1 MLRQKFEKY
10 RVIQDRLFMSDFD
23 RYMLE
28 LEESAKNNDRIPGR
42 ADEIRQLKP
51 LRVYGQSAVRA
62 AVRTSIGVLTP
73 NRF

>member
-1 MLRQKFEKY
+1 MTGFQGET
-10 RVIQDRLFMSDFD
+10 M
-23 RYMLE
+23 
-28 LEESAKNNDRIPGR
+28 
-42 ADEIRQLKP
+42 EIRQLNP